1 VLEYIKM
8 RPGSVATGETI
19 LDEVAGE
26 LVFDDVS
33 FVYPTRREH
42 PVLENFDFTIP
53 AGKVRR
59 RGNPFPSFWTVSRA
73 CLGSTPTNTRHG
85 ICSTWCPC

>member
-1 VLEYIKM
+1 MLEYIKM
-8 RPGSVATGETI
+8 RPGSVATGDTV

-53 AGKVRR
+53 AGKVQALCA
-59 RGNPFPSFWTVSRA
+59 VLVLCLCCA
-73 CLGSTPTNTRHG
+73 CAVPVLRHTTHAAIPPTPDQH
-85 ICSTWCPC
+85 